1 MRADA
6 RAWHGCVSWGGALSA
21 TIPTRLTEAL
31 GCRHPIISAGMG
43 GPARSELAA
52 AVSEAGG
59 FGLLGMV
66 GESPELIAREIA
78 DVRRRTARPFG
89 VNLVPFATAPALLA
103 GQLAACF
110 DARVSTMCF
119 FWDVHPAIVE
129 QAKNAGCLV
138 LYQVGSLEDAVLAQA
153 AGADVVIVQGV
164 EAGGHVRGRLP
175 LSVLLPQVVD
185 TLAVPIVASGGIA
198 DGRGLAAAL
207 ESGAHGVQCGTIF
220 LASPESFAHDYH
232 KQRIVAAGPGD
243 TVHTDLFA
251 IGWPPHAPVR
261 VLKNSVTAAAGD
273 TLWGNHPD
281 QLPRDVIGDDEGR
294 PVYRCGTDS
303 PLRSTTGDFEQ
314 MCLYAGN
321 SSAHV
326 TGIHPAAAIIDAM
339 MRDATAAVR
348 GADARAARL

>member
-1 MRADA
+1 M
-6 RAWHGCVSWGGALSA
+6 SA
-21 TIPTRLTEAL
+21 TLPTRLTETL

-59 FGLLGMV
+59 LGLLGMV
-66 GESPELIAREIA
+66 RESPEFIAREIA
-78 DVRRRTARPFG
+78 EVRHRTARPFG
-89 VNLVPFATAPALLA
+89 VNLVPFATDPVLLA
-103 GQLAACF
+103 DELAVCLN
-110 DARVSTMCF
+110 ARVPAMCF
-119 FWDVHPAIVE
+119 FWDVYPAIVE
-129 QAKNAGCLV
+129 QAKHAGCLV
-138 LYQVGSLEDAVLAQA
+138 LYQVGSLEDAVLAQS

-175 LSVLLPQVVD
+175 LSRLLPQVVD
-185 TLAVPIVASGGIA
+185 TLTIPIAASGGIA

-207 ESGAHGVQCGTIF
+207 TLGAHGVQCGTVF
-220 LASPESFAHDYH
+220 LASPESYAHDYH

-251 IGWPPHAPVR
+251 IGWPPNSPVR
-261 VLKNSVTAAAGD
+261 VLKNSVTAVAGD
-273 TLWGNHPD
+273 RLWGYLPD
-281 QLPRDVIGDDEGR
+281 QLPRNVIGEDEGR

-314 MCLYAGN
+314 MCLYAGE

-339 MRDATAAVR
+339 MREATAALR
-348 GADARAARL
+348 GGDARVAGR